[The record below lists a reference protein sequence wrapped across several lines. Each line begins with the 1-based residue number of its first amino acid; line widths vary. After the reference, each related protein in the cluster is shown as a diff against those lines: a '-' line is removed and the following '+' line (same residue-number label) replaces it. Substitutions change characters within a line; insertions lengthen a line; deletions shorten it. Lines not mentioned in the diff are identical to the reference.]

1 MYHVLCQF
9 LEKGP
14 TEYKQYINQRQ
25 QGGKKE
31 EEKKVKLKQN
41 TNLKS
46 MLLLILGN

>member
-1 MYHVLCQF
+1 MYYVNF

-25 QGGKKE
+25 QGGKKGRVR
-31 EEKKVKLKQN
+31 KKVKLKQN